1 MNAGMITAIIETL
14 NDEVGLART
23 LAALVPA
30 ATEGVIRDVIV
41 IDGGSSDGTLV
52 VADAAGCTI
61 IEGEAMDDPRRA
73 AVEQARGDWLL
84 FASPAVALR
93 PEWQADALAFIDRA
107 LIGGQAQKR
116 SATFRD
122 GRLPAD
128 LFTWLRAVM
137 RGGSTARLV
146 AKSAWLAEKSRS
158 PMRASSASSVSGARR
173 GAA

>member
-1 MNAGMITAIIETL
+1 M
-14 NDEVGLART
+14 
-23 LAALVPA
+23 PA
-30 ATEGVIRDVIV
+30 ATEGIIRDVIV
-41 IDGGSSDGTLV
+41 IDGGSDDGTLV

-61 IEGEAMDDPRRA
+61 IEGDAMDDPRRA

-128 LFTWLRAVM
+128 LFAWLRAVM
-137 RGGSTARLV
+137 RGGSTAPPGRQVGV
-146 AKSAWLAEKSRS
+146 AGGEVAVAYARFFSFVRF
-158 PMRASSASSVSGARR
+158 RCSSRR
-173 GAA
+173 GMISTKLHGACR